1 MEKISSQQFFR
12 FWAILGFSAV
22 ILIWFLPWRFQTNDD
37 ELMMWL
43 VSGAYTGT
51 PESYAVFIHPL
62 LSWLFSKLYT
72 FFPAI
77 PWYPMTWF
85 GVMYVSYVVF
95 LRLVWGN
102 SKTKNYHN
110 LSALVTFCLLV
121 HFLLFL
127 QFTIVAGF
135 LAFSGYYVL
144 VFSPEKEFRKS
155 SFFPWILLSFSIL
168 IRWESFVLISFG
180 VGLYLVIFKSDFL
193 KKHMLHIGILVML
206 FIVLVSGKTLWENNS
221 EYAEFRSYNK
231 ARAAVSD
238 HPVTFRLLT
247 EERIESNSE
256 WFYFSHWMMDDDS
269 ISTEKLTERKR
280 KLDKELGSLIQ
291 IESSFSR
298 LRNVLKTEVFKSVF
312 SLFILIGFAFAKGT
326 IPQKTSFF
334 LIWVSFLLVFNH
346 FYILNGRV
354 IILFVLPFA
363 LPVISAAI
371 DISRSTLMIW
381 VTLLSILLAIH
392 FKNFLTEGK
401 GRAIMQSEFNAVLR
415 QIPPKSLIVLEG
427 YKENYLGI
435 LYSQSNPVP
444 FLSFGWISKSPFQSK
459 ALQRFN
465 LEEIGA
471 TNSFYLVGV
480 DVHEEFFFPLY
491 MNSRFGE
498 FSVAQKTNFANF
510 ILFEYQRD

>member
-1 MEKISSQQFFR
+1 
-12 FWAILGFSAV
+12 
-22 ILIWFLPWRFQTNDD
+22 
-37 ELMMWL
+37 MMWL

-72 FFPAI
+72 FFPGI
-77 PWYPMTWF
+77 PWYPLTWF

-95 LRLVWGN
+95 LSLVWES
-102 SKTKNYHN
+102 SKKKNFDN
-110 LSALVTFCLLV
+110 LSTLVAFCFLV

-135 LAFSGYYVL
+135 AAFSGYYAL
-144 VFSPEKEFRKS
+144 VFSTEKEFRKS
-155 SFFPWILLSFSIL
+155 SNFPWILLSFSIL
-168 IRWESFVLISFG
+168 IRWESFVLISLG

-193 KKHMLHIGILVML
+193 KHHMSQIGILVIL
-206 FIVLVSGKTLWENNS
+206 FIVLISGKTLWENNS
-221 EYAEFRSYNK
+221 VYAEFKSYNN

-247 EERIESNSE
+247 EEKVESSSE
-256 WFYFSHWMMDDDS
+256 WFYFSKWMMDDDS
-269 ISTEKLTERKR
+269 ISMEKLSERKR
-280 KLDKELGSLIQ
+280 KLDKELGLPIQ

-298 LRNVLKTEVFKSVF
+298 LVDVLKTEIFKSVF
-312 SLFILIGFAFAKGT
+312 SLFILIGFAFAKGN
-326 IPQKTSFF
+326 IGQKTLFF
-334 LIWVSFLLVFNH
+334 LIWMSFFLVFNH

-354 IILFVLPFA
+354 IMLFILPFA
-363 LPVISAAI
+363 LPVFGAAI
-371 DISRSTLMIW
+371 DITGLTLM
-381 VTLLSILLAIH
+381 VLATFLSILLAIH
-392 FKNFLTEGK
+392 FKNFLVEGR
-401 GRAIMQSEFNAVLR
+401 GRTIMQSEFSAVLLE
-415 QIPPKSLIVLEG
+415 IPSKSLAVLEG

-435 LYSQSNPVP
+435 SYAQSNPVP

-471 TNSFYLVGV
+471 TDSFYLIGV
-480 DVHEEFFFPLY
+480 DVHEEFFFPMY

-498 FSVAQKTNFANF
+498 FSLAQKTNFPNF
-510 ILFEYQRD
+510 ILFKYQRD